1 MASTALKIITAALK
15 DIRVIGA
22 GDTVNDDDAEDALYQ
37 LNNLLDSWWNERLA
51 VFSIRSDSGTW
62 TGAAQSITVG
72 SGGTINISRPL
83 KITNVVFTFN
93 SIDYPVK
100 RMMSREE
107 YDAIPYKVAQ
117 ASFPDYV
124 FYDPAYPLGV
134 LYGYP
139 IPAAALSVAIESW
152 QQIQSFAALGT
163 TIALPPGYERAIQ
176 KNLAIE
182 LSPSY
187 GPSAAPSPE
196 LKEAAIKSKAAIK
209 TVNAPKMVA
218 ATDAALVDRQR
229 PMNIYADR

>member
-1 MASTALKIITAALK
+1 MSSTARKIITAALK

-37 LNNLLDSWWNERLA
+37 LNNMLDSWWNERLA
-51 VFSIRSDSGTW
+51 VYSIRSDSGTW
-62 TGAAQSITVG
+62 TGAATSVTVG
-72 SGGTINISRPL
+72 TGGTINISRPA
-83 KITNVVFTFN
+83 KVTNVIFTFN

-134 LYGYP
+134 MYGYP
-139 IPAAALSVAIESW
+139 VPASALAVAIESW
-152 QQIQSFAALGT
+152 QQIQSFASLAA
-163 TIALPPGYERAIQ
+163 TISLPPGYERAIQ

-187 GPSAAPSPE
+187 GPSAAPSVE
-196 LKEAAIKSKAAIK
+196 LKAAAAQSKAAIK
-209 TVNAPKMVA
+209 AVNQVKLVA
-218 ATDAALVDRQR
+218 STDAALVDRQR
-229 PMNIYADR
+229 PWNIYADR